1 MAPRER
7 QTEAHLWLAWFK
19 MVLCYLSGP
28 IIHNHLRKDNFYQ
41 IVIDTL
47 KDLGIEVFA
56 PQFLQS
62 ADPCEVFQ
70 RDVTQVRACDF
81 LVSEV
86 SDPSLG
92 VGMEIMLAIELSKP
106 VLMFRHT
113 ESKPLS
119 FMARGAL
126 GKVLFEY
133 TQLNE
138 VETVLSRIDIPRMR
152 VKRCDNCSSE
162 VSEIHLNHSRC
173 IKCGHSSKEPPEE

>member
-1 MAPRER
+1 MVLRER
-7 QTEAHLWLAWFK
+7 QTEALLWLAWFK

-28 IIHNHLRKDNFYQ
+28 IIHNQLRKDNFYQ
-41 IVIDTL
+41 LVIDTL

-62 ADPCEVFQ
+62 ADPWEVFQ
-70 RDVTQVRACDF
+70 RDVMQVRGCDF
-81 LVSEV
+81 LVTEV
-86 SDPSLG
+86 SNPSLG

-106 VLMFRHT
+106 VLMFRET

-126 GKVLFEY
+126 GKALFEY
-133 TQLNE
+133 RQLDE
-138 VETVLSRIDIPRMR
+138 VDTILRRIDIPRLR
-152 VKRCDNCSSE
+152 VKRCGNCSSY
-162 VSEIHLNHSRC
+162 VSEIHPNRSVC